1 MLYGMRKLILVAAIL
16 LLATPALAGDHHRRI
31 DPGYA
36 NRHGTRSTYSGV
48 VGGRAVSPGS
58 YYSPRRYDHGYGYGS
73 RYGRHSD
80 TTVIIIERDRGYG
93 RRWR

>member
-1 MLYGMRKLILVAAIL
+1 MKTLLVALL
-16 LLATPALAGDHHRRI
+16 LLALSTPAFGDYHRRV

-58 YYSPRRYDHGYGYGS
+58 YYSRRPYYGRSYGS
-73 RYGRHSD
+73 RYGRGSD
-80 TTVIIIERDRGYG
+80 TTVIIIERDRGYRG
-93 RRWR
+93 RRSWR